1 METFI
6 YHSKPT
12 WLYNPRVTVAGKIE
26 DNKLK
31 LAVARCS
38 EKDQFIKKVGRELSI
53 ERLNNNQLISEVDV
67 TGIEK
72 INGLFVDLAR
82 EIAYVCDE
90 LGTHIK
96 INFTPTVSL
105 NMEVVKE

>member
-12 WLYNPRVTVAGKIE
+12 WLYNSRVTVAGKIE

-38 EKDQFIKKVGRELSI
+38 EKDQFIKKIGRDISI

-67 TGIEK
+67 TGIDK
-72 INGLFVDLAR
+72 INALFVDLAR
-82 EIAYVCDE
+82 SIAYVCDE
-90 LGTHIK
+90 LGTHVK
-96 INFTPTVSL
+96 VNFTPTVSYT
-105 NMEVVKE
+105 MDIVKE